1 MARDEFLLQVK
12 KFAWLVLGRLA
23 LLLAL
28 IYLILFI
35 VRVAYVLESPVE
47 VIYGEGQ
54 VLNQANVLLSGGK
67 LYGPIDNYPYLV
79 SPYTPLYYYLL
90 AGLAWLFGNSLLPGR
105 LLSVAASLAVGG
117 LAGLSV
123 WEITRNRLASL
134 SALLV
139 YFAFQNVWAWTPL
152 NKGDM
157 LALALAMGGI
167 YVTLRGRS
175 PTTLG
180 DLRLTVPDVPEFNSG
195 TSGTAEISIF
205 SLRSPRALRLKALA
219 TASAIGLLPIKAVPL
234 FLLSF
239 MAKQTY
245 VAAPL
250 AAALFLSRSS
260 KTADGER
267 QKSDAIRRALVFSGL
282 VMATSLLILVPLNHA
297 TGGSFWLH
305 AVVQNGYPWRA
316 PAALD
321 FAWRYAGLYP
331 VVISSLFVAAWLYRG
346 QRGVRSPFELR
357 TRGAPLIIIYGALAS
372 WGFVATGRL
381 HGADNYLLEFS
392 AASSVTV
399 GLVLA
404 RLLPRSG
411 EPSMGG
417 FLAGVFFVG
426 LLSLQYLV
434 GLPTQLAWLV
444 GNRHFDDQTEFR
456 KVSEILRASGDGI
469 LSDDLSIL
477 ALGRRAVAID
487 SIAFSVLARRGIW
500 DESRFLVDVQDGK
513 FGTLIL
519 RQGLEGPNPSPVG
532 WPEETWWT
540 ARQWDMLKSR
550 FELVDRTEHYSI
562 YKYRIPSAV
571 TRAD

>member
-1 MARDEFLLQVK
+1 MK

-23 LLLAL
+23 LLVAIIYLAL
-28 IYLILFI
+28 FI
-35 VRVAYVLESPVE
+35 IRVAYVLESPVE

-54 VLNQANVLLSGGK
+54 VLNQANILLNGGR
-67 LYGPIDNYPYLV
+67 LYGPVDNYPYLV
-79 SPYTPLYYYLL
+79 TPYTPLYYYIL
-90 AGLAWLFGNSLLPGR
+90 AGLAWCFGNGLLPGR

-157 LALALAMGGI
+157 LALALAMGGV

-175 PTTLG
+175 PTQF
-180 DLRLTVPDVPEFNSG
+180 RIPKFEFRNYPDSVQCIG
-195 TSGTAEISIF
+195 
-205 SLRSPRALRLKALA
+205 ALRLKALA
-219 TASAIGLLPIKAVPL
+219 TANAIGLLSRSLQAYLAVPL
-234 FLLSF
+234 FFLSF
-239 MAKQTY
+239 MVKQTY

-250 AAALFLSRSS
+250 AAALFLSRSFQ
-260 KTADGER
+260 TADGER
-267 QKSDAIRRALVFSGL
+267 QKSDAGRRALVFSGL
-282 VMATSLLILVPLNHA
+282 MMVTSLLILVPLNQA

-305 AVVQNGYPWRA
+305 AVVQNEYPWRA
-316 PAALD
+316 PVALD
-321 FAWRYAGLYP
+321 FARRYAGLYP
-331 VVISSLFVAAWLYRG
+331 VVISSLFVAAWMYRG
-346 QRGVRSPFELR
+346 PRGVRSPSGWR
-357 TRGAPLIIIYGALAS
+357 TGGAPLVLIYGALAS

-381 HGADNYLLEFS
+381 HGGDNYLLEFS
-392 AASSVTV
+392 AASSVAV

-404 RLLPRSG
+404 RLLPWSG
-411 EPSMGG
+411 EPSMGCWHQW
-417 FLAGVFFVG
+417 AGVFFIG

-444 GNRHFDDQTEFR
+444 GNRHFNDQAEFR
-456 KVSEILRASGDGI
+456 KVSEILRASEDGI

-487 SIAFSVLARRGIW
+487 PIAFSVLARRGVW
-500 DESRFLVDVQDGK
+500 DESRFLADVQDGK

-540 ARQWDMLKSR
+540 ARQWDILKLS
-550 FELVDRTEHYSI
+550 FELVDRTEHYSV
-562 YKYRIPSAV
+562 YRYRIPSGLNSKPGS
-571 TRAD
+571 